1 MKLTTCTLLL
11 STSLWAHAFAEE
23 PQAPPAQPAA
33 AQTAAPSAPSSS
45 DPAKPGPVAAATMPA
60 KTDTSEIVNIAD
72 TEALIKKMRGRGYKP
87 INRNGILVFCRAEGQ
102 LGTHFERSRCNTA
115 DELRSAER
123 TGREYT
129 LHIQQQASPT
139 PFVPAGAEH

>member
-1 MKLTTCTLLL
+1 MKLITCALMV
-11 STSLWAHAFAEE
+11 STGLCSVGFANE

-33 AQTAAPSAPSSS
+33 AQTPAPSASSS
-45 DPAKPGPVAAATMPA
+45 PDPAKLAPFAAQTTPA
-60 KTDTSEIVNIAD
+60 KTDTSEVVNIAA

-87 INRNGILVFCRAEGQ
+87 INRNGILVFCRTEGQ
-102 LGTHFERSRCNTA
+102 IGTHFERIRCNTV
-115 DELRSAER
+115 DELKDAER

-139 PFVPAGAEH
+139 PALPPGAEH